1 MRRAKLLTFATAGLL
16 FCGAAIAG
24 VIEGPSFT
32 VQPASNPFLS
42 FVVDRVYYSTYFV
55 NGHWQIPA
63 TPLTDA
69 GPIPGTAP
77 IIATEGPS
85 PVSVVLD
92 NGDIYRWVTGGWEY
106 NGNLLS
112 GIAAVNAPSPSG
124 AALRAFPNPAEA
136 VVTFDLGQA
145 RGAVDIFDANGR
157 LVRNLTEASGMVR
170 WDGKDGT
177 GMRVPG
183 GVYFWRTAAGTAT
196 GRVVVTR

>member
-1 MRRAKLLTFATAGLL
+1 MRRFMLSIFTMSGLF
-16 FCGAAIAG
+16 FCGAATAG
-24 VIEGPSFT
+24 VIEGPSFI

-63 TPLTDA
+63 APLTDA

-77 IIATEGPS
+77 VIATEGPS
-85 PVSVVLD
+85 PVSVILD
-92 NGDIYRWVTGGWEY
+92 NGDIYRCVTGGWEY

-112 GIAAVNAPSPSG
+112 GITAVNAPATGSAS
-124 AALRAFPNPAEA
+124 LRAFPNPSEA
-136 VVTFDLGQA
+136 VVTFDLGRE

-157 LVRNLTEASGMVR
+157 LLRNLTEASGMVR
-170 WDGKDGT
+170 WDGKDDT

-183 GVYFWRTAAGTAT
+183 GVYFWRATGGTAN